1 MVTTPDLR
9 DLVYFDF
16 DKAASLFSQLERG
29 LLQEVRSSV
38 ETAKDERNVRKYD
51 LKLFKPEFGGI
62 ASEKTS
68 QLESRVLHH
77 DLLARV
83 EDALFERGLA
93 VDVNSTVAELELTAQ
108 QIRSHL
114 VTASYLRAEGWSV
127 IEDYERIKKIAAD
140 FPAIQE
146 FIGRCS
152 IQSVQQTPEIQSIQ
166 RQLDDAREKA
176 NLETDRNKKAKAL
189 ATLRAV
195 EDRFLTLLRDAV
207 GWGEVPRW
215 LIDGIGLIIDTFMPA
230 RINLRVYPVEAV
242 PQFQVLANLKR
253 DCFVDGDL
261 ENVLF
266 AYSTRPNVKLTVLG
280 LITSMPEPSGDL
292 FDPMREFEEQDGG
305 TPSGDTSFEKG
316 FRDVFRGLEGL
327 ERLVRF
333 SRFPN
338 VTVHPLAVYRTIR
351 RISR

>member
-1 MVTTPDLR
+1 MAATPDLR

-16 DKAASLFSQLERG
+16 DKAASLFSQLEQG
-29 LLQEVRSSV
+29 LLREVRSSV
-38 ETAKDERNVRKYD
+38 EAAKDERNVRKYD

-68 QLESRVLHH
+68 RLESRVLHH
-77 DLLARV
+77 DLLVRL
-83 EDALFERGLA
+83 EDGLFEHGMA
-93 VDVNSTVAELELTAQ
+93 VDINSVPAESELTAQ

-114 VTASYLRAEGWSV
+114 VTAPYLRAEGWSV

-152 IQSVQQTPEIQSIQ
+152 IQSMQQKPEIQSVQ

-176 NLETDRNKKAKAL
+176 NAEADRNKKAKAL

-195 EDRFLTLLRDAV
+195 EDKFQALLRGAL
-207 GWGEVPRW
+207 GWEEVPRW
-215 LIDGIGLIIDTFMPA
+215 LLDGMGLFINTFMPG
-230 RINLRVYPVEAV
+230 RINLRVYPVEGV

-266 AYSTRPNVKLTVLG
+266 AYGTRPNVKLTVLG
-280 LITSMPEPSGDL
+280 LITSMPEQSDEV
-292 FDPMREFEEQDGG
+292 FDSMREFEGQGEV
-305 TPSGDTSFEKG
+305 TVSTDTSFEEG
-316 FRDVFRGLEGL
+316 LRGMFRGLEGF

-338 VTVHPLAVYRTIR
+338 VTVYPLAVYRTIR
-351 RISR
+351 RISK